1 MSPLLTYVH
10 TITNYE
16 PVNTHTPCLLREP
29 ENCIATKIHGMNYL
43 VINFAGP
50 GNRWTKWTTGRGRT
64 LPGASA
70 TPTSRRA
77 EQTFRGWERK
87 RNAARTDKHADEHV
101 AGKWDNGGRGCRWT
115 LSIVCL
121 IVCLFILLYVSFGNC
136 RKESHM
142 HIYIYIC
149 LASPIEL

>member
-1 MSPLLTYVH
+1 MSPPLLTYAH

-50 GNRWTKWTTGRGRT
+50 GNRWTKWTTGRGCT

-121 IVCLFILLYVSFGNC
+121 MFVCLFFCTLVLGTVE
-136 RKESHM
+136 RSHTC
-142 HIYIYIC
+142 IYIYIY
-149 LASPIEL
+149 A